1 MAGLRQPAMS
11 DPILALQAPDLPEV
25 VPAQAAL
32 ALALALAGAVLALL
46 LLASVA
52 RHTPDLPRRVR
63 EPRLPPQSTR

>member
-11 DPILALQAPDLPEV
+11 DPILALQAPDLPEG

-32 ALALALAGAVLALL
+32 ALAGAVLPL
-46 LLASVA
+46 LLAPVA
-52 RHTPDLPRRVR
+52 RHTPDLPRQVQ